1 MFRLATFKHFD
12 VLLFAKFETGML
24 SLTHEL
30 IMPMLNRSG
39 GYFYNF
45 NFQMNL

>member
-1 MFRLATFKHFD
+1 MIGLATFKHFD

-45 NFQMNL
+45 QMNL